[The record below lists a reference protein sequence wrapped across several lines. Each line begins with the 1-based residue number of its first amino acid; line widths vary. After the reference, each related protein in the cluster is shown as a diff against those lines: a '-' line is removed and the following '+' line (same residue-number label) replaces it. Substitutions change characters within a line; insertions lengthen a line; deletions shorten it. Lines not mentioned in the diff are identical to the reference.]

1 MPLPLARPP
10 RGLACAQVL
19 NAILAS
25 LSHPEDEIREA
36 ARGADA
42 ALRVLLQQSQDAQ
55 FEMHTLLHTLHSH
68 LASQCTPP
76 SLRRHPLLSR
86 DLFLRHH
93 HLHHHRLL
101 YRMLLRIVRLPC
113 LPMPP
118 GTWPRYS
125 PHCSGSTCCCR
136 SRGPV

>member
-93 HLHHHRLL
+93 HLQRHSMLPQLL
-101 YRMLLRIVRLPC
+101 AR
-113 LPMPP
+113 
-118 GTWPRYS
+118 
-125 PHCSGSTCCCR
+125 
-136 SRGPV
+136 